1 MFFETWLIKKRRKQE
16 KIKDW
21 TSSDQWISFY
31 KTLESSKEKVLKEQ
45 QALKDIIPF

>member
-21 TSSDQWISFY
+21 TTSDQWISFY
-31 KTLESSKEKVLKEQ
+31 ESIKKSKEKVAKEQ
-45 QALKDIIPF
+45 EELKNILPF